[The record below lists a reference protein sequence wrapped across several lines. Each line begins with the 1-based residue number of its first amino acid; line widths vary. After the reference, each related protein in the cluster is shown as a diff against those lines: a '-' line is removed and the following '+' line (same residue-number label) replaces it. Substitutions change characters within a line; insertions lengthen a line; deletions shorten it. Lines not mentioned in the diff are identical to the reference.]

1 MFKGDVAM
9 KLVIHSALRER
20 SDRSAQR
27 EELKACF
34 IFQSTPFRRDVKFD
48 ICFFGVTRPTTSATE
63 SKSEKEGSE
72 TKPPQAS
79 LCLRLFSI
87 KRATVYERK
96 LTELSHHLTISK
108 QVMVEERQAPSTH
121 SSAFLHTQNTWAD
134 QRDLIITYRTNRA
147 HFFFLSS
154 FLFALLPSILSFSL
168 HRQHGV
174 VCVVIEQSQPSAFL
188 NRRIRLKDVIL
199 HSNHFLKSKSSL
211 AKSLMKCCKA
221 LCALG

>member
-72 TKPPQAS
+72 TKPP
-79 LCLRLFSI
+79 
-87 KRATVYERK
+87 
-96 LTELSHHLTISK
+96 
-108 QVMVEERQAPSTH
+108 
-121 SSAFLHTQNTWAD
+121 
-134 QRDLIITYRTNRA
+134 
-147 HFFFLSS
+147 
-154 FLFALLPSILSFSL
+154 
-168 HRQHGV
+168 
-174 VCVVIEQSQPSAFL
+174 
-188 NRRIRLKDVIL
+188 
-199 HSNHFLKSKSSL
+199 
-211 AKSLMKCCKA
+211 
-221 LCALG
+221 